1 MIKAV
6 FFDFYQTLGVWGES
20 LRPRLQKITDR
31 YDCEIEWER
40 YATAREN
47 LYADASGSDPS
58 EHSLFGTM
66 QEIIESYYEFIKE
79 LGVQE
84 HVEQITWE
92 LLQSEHSLFAA
103 SAATLYNDTIPTL
116 QHLRDAG
123 FKLAIVSNWDTPL
136 DPLTERLGIA
146 HYFDIIV
153 ASHDTRVLSAKPDPH
168 IFNYTLTAVGVSAE
182 ETVHVGDTYE
192 ADIIGAKNVGIR
204 PILIDRDGTQTG
216 RWHETIQNLSELP
229 ELLSDRGVFPMK
241 G

>member
-6 FFDFYQTLGVWGES
+6 FFDFYQTLGVWGKS

-31 YDCEIEWER
+31 YGCKIDWER

-47 LYADASGSDPS
+47 LYADASGSDPTT
-58 EHSLFGTM
+58 HTLLGTM
-66 QEIIESYYEFIKE
+66 QEIIESYCEFVKE

-84 HVEQITWE
+84 HVEQVTWE

-103 SAATLYNDTIPTL
+103 SAAMLYDDTAPTL

-153 ASHDTRVLSAKPDPH
+153 ASHDARVLSAKPDPH
-168 IFNYTLTAVGVSAE
+168 IFNYTLAKVGVSAG

-192 ADIIGAKNVGIR
+192 ADIVGARDVGIR
-204 PILIDRDGTQTG
+204 PILIDRDNTQAG
-216 RWHETIQNLSELP
+216 RWKETIQSLSELP
-229 ELLSDRGVFPMK
+229 ALLSGRGGV
-241 G
+241 

>member
-6 FFDFYQTLGVWGES
+6 FFDFYQTLGVWGKS

-31 YDCEIEWER
+31 YGCKIDWER

-47 LYADASGSDPS
+47 LYADASGSDPTT
-58 EHSLFGTM
+58 HTLLGTM
-66 QEIIESYYEFIKE
+66 KEIIESYCEFVKE

-84 HVEQITWE
+84 HVEQVTWE

-103 SAATLYNDTIPTL
+103 SAAMLYDDTAPTL

-153 ASHDTRVLSAKPDPH
+153 ASHDARVLSAKPDPH
-168 IFNYTLTAVGVSAE
+168 IFNYTLAKVGVSAG

-192 ADIIGAKNVGIR
+192 ADIVGARDVGIR
-204 PILIDRDGTQTG
+204 PILIDRDNTQAG
-216 RWHETIQNLSELP
+216 RWKETIQSLSELP
-229 ELLSDRGVFPMK
+229 ALLSGRGGV
-241 G
+241 

>member
-31 YDCEIEWER
+31 YDCEIDWER
-40 YATAREN
+40 YAKAREN
-47 LYADASGSDPS
+47 LYADASGSDPT
-58 EHSLFGTM
+58 EHTLFGTM
-66 QEIIESYYEFIKE
+66 REIVESYYEFIGE

-84 HVEQITWE
+84 HVEQMTWE

-103 SAATLYNDTIPTL
+103 NAATLYEDTVPTL
-116 QHLRDAG
+116 QHLRDVG
-123 FKLAIVSNWDTPL
+123 LRLAIVSNWDTPL

-146 HYFDIIV
+146 HFFDIIV
-153 ASHDTRVLSAKPDPH
+153 ASHDARVLSAKPDSH
-168 IFNYTLTAVGVSAE
+168 IFNYTLTAIGVSAE
-182 ETVHVGDTYE
+182 EAVHVGDTYE
-192 ADIIGAKNVGIR
+192 ADIIGAKDAGIR

-229 ELLSDRGVFPMK
+229 KLLSGRD
-241 G
+241 